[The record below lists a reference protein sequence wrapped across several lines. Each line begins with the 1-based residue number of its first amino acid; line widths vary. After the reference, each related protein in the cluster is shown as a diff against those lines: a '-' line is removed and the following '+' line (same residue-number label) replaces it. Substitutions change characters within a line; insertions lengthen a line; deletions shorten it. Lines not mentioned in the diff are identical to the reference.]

1 MRIRGQ
7 KFWPDLNHSA
17 RLVQRQ
23 GHVYHHPRN
32 HASAVLLPPSF
43 LLFLSFFISF
53 FRDIYHDIRGN
64 GDGKGTD
71 PCNVR
76 DFETFRELG
85 LVASL
90 SKLVSVIRWR
100 ATASS
105 FASLI
110 GRSSRIRGMSRKV
123 RSAGVVEAGRGKF
136 YVQT

>member
-1 MRIRGQ
+1 MHEDTRPEI
-7 KFWPDLNHSA
+7 LA
-17 RLVQRQ
+17 RLEPLGEVGTTSRTR
-23 GHVYHHPRN
+23 VP
-32 HASAVLLPPSF
+32 PPSKPCIGGLTSALVSSF
-43 LLFLSFFISF
+43 SFFLSF

-123 RSAGVVEAGRGKF
+123 GSARVVEAGRGKF